1 MANDENERQT
11 SLISELEDTIA
22 RHLQTIRDME
32 AKLRDEETIRRKL
45 HNTVQEL
52 KGNIRVYCRVRPS
65 LPSEE
70 NVALTNIDYENDTDV
85 VLHSGGNE
93 VYD

>member
-1 MANDENERQT
+1 
-11 SLISELEDTIA
+11 
-22 RHLQTIRDME
+22 ME

-65 LPSEE
+65 LTSEAD
-70 NVALTNIDYENDTDV
+70 VPLTNIDFQNDTDV
-85 VLHSGGNE
+85 VLHNGNE
-93 VYD
+93 VNSYLD